1 MTSPH
6 AIGLSGSFGGH
17 RIDQLLF
24 SLALPW
30 QENRLDGSPLSLAS
44 GQTAPPK
51 GEPSRGGG
59 FVLTTSKEGSSFIRQ
74 TPLPLPLGEVA
85 RRSRD
90 GEGSSRNLSCIDR
103 TPCRGRPLPPLR
115 EHPASDRRPKIP
127 SQRGGLTPP
136 RNSSPRSLG
145 SPPPAPPSGTLAPPH
160 SGRSSPSGSRR
171 SRPQIPC
178 PP

>member
-30 QENRLDGSPLSLAS
+30 QENRPGESPLSLAS

-59 FVLTTSKEGSSFIRQ
+59 QYSLLLKRAVRLPGKPTCLSLWERWHGGAVTERVSPGTSHVSIEHLVGAAA
-74 TPLPLPLGEVA
+74 L
-85 RRSRD
+85 RSRW
-90 GEGSSRNLSCIDR
+90 RL
-103 TPCRGRPLPPLR
+103 CRLTDAAYPLR
-115 EHPASDRRPKIP
+115 VL
-127 SQRGGLTPP
+127 GGPFP
-136 RNSSPRSLG
+136 
-145 SPPPAPPSGTLAPPH
+145 
-160 SGRSSPSGSRR
+160 
-171 SRPQIPC
+171 
-178 PP
+178 